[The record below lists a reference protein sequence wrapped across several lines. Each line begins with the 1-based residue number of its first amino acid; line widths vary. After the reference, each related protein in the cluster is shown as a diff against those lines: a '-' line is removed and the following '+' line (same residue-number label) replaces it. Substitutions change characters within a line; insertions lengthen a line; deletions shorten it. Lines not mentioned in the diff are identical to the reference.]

1 MEWRKRMKY
10 WRLGDLLVA
19 SKAITEEQLKAALEK
34 QKEDGGNKR
43 LGAVLIDNGFI
54 TENQLIETLKLQLGI
69 DFIDLNNTSIPPEMV
84 SVIPKNI
91 AKKNMVIPI
100 KVVDNELY
108 LAMVDPLNFITIEEV
123 QAATHKKV
131 VPVIAAAAA
140 MERAV
145 LNFYSNEG
153 AARAIEEM
161 KRDNI
166 SSASI
171 EQSTDAVS
179 YLEDEANSAPTIRL
193 VNSIIERAVSEQA
206 SDIHIEPREL
216 RVLVRMRIDGVMRS
230 IFEVPKDLQGSIIS
244 RMKIMCNM
252 DISQHRIPQD
262 GRCNVRIQQQDIDLR
277 VSTLPTIYGEKIVLR
292 LLKKSEETLTM
303 EGIGLRGRNMEI
315 FKNLIHNNSEGV
327 ILIVGPTGS
336 GKSSTMY
343 TMVRDLNSEDVN
355 MITLEDPVEYNIDG
369 VNQVQINEKAGLTFA
384 NTLRAVLR
392 QDPDI
397 VSVGEIRDQET
408 ADIALRAAMTGH
420 LVLSTIHTN
429 DAKSSID
436 RLLGIGVEPYLISG
450 AVKGIISQRLVR
462 RICPHCKT
470 AYQPEESEVRLLR
483 LPTNKNYTFYK
494 GAGCSECFYTGSR
507 GRIAVF
513 EILVFTADIKR
524 AILKGDTDA
533 LEKAIEASGFRPII
547 ENCQELVLDGV
558 TTTKDVS
565 RAVSRTDY

>member
-1 MEWRKRMKY
+1 MKY
-10 WRLGDLLVA
+10 
-19 SKAITEEQLKAALEK
+19 
-34 QKEDGGNKR
+34 
-43 LGAVLIDNGFI
+43 VL
-54 TENQLIETLKLQLGI
+54 
-69 DFIDLNNTSIPPEMV
+69 DFV
-84 SVIPKNI
+84 
-91 AKKNMVIPI
+91 
-100 KVVDNELY
+100 Y
-108 LAMVDPLNFITIEEV
+108 FTIEEV
-123 QAATHKKV
+123 LAATHKKV
-131 VPVIAAAAA
+131 IPVITAAAA
-140 MERAV
+140 MERTV
-145 LNFYSNEG
+145 MDFYSNEG
-153 AARAIEEM
+153 AVRAIEEM
-161 KRDNI
+161 KKDNLG
-166 SSASI
+166 ATSI
-171 EQSTDAVS
+171 EQSSDAVS

-206 SDIHIEPREL
+206 SDIHIEPRESQ
-216 RVLVRMRIDGVMRS
+216 VVVRMRIDGVMRT
-230 IFEVPKDLQGSIIS
+230 IFDVPKDLQGSVIS

-262 GRCNVRIQQQDIDLR
+262 GRCNVRVRQQDIDLR

-292 LLKKSEETLTM
+292 LLKKSEERLTM
-303 EGIGLRGRNMEI
+303 EGIGLRGHNMEL
-315 FKNLIHNNSEGV
+315 FNKLIHNNSEGV

-384 NTLRAVLR
+384 NTLRA
-392 QDPDI
+392 
-397 VSVGEIRDQET
+397 
-408 ADIALRAAMTGH
+408 AMTGH

-470 AYQPEESEVRLLR
+470 AYEPEESEIELLR
-483 LPTNKNYTFYK
+483 LPKNKKYTFFK
-494 GAGCSECFYTGSR
+494 GAGCPECFYTGSR

-513 EILVFTADIKR
+513 EIMVFTHDIKN
-524 AILKGDTDA
+524 AILKNDPDL
-533 LEKAIEASGFRPII
+533 LEKAIADSGFRPII
-547 ENCQELVLDGV
+547 ENCQELVLDGI

>member
-1 MEWRKRMKY
+1 MKY
-10 WRLGDLLVA
+10 WRLGDLLV
-19 SKAITEEQLKAALEK
+19 SSGAITEEQLGFALEK
-34 QKEDGGNKR
+34 QKEMGQGKR
-43 LGAVLIDNGFI
+43 LGTVLIESGII
-54 TENQLIETLKLQLGI
+54 TENQLIENLKMQLGI
-69 DFIDLNNTSIPPEMV
+69 DFIDLNNTSIAPEMV
-84 SVIPKNI
+84 SVLPKNI

-100 KVVDNELY
+100 KVVGNELY

-123 QAATHKKV
+123 QAVTRKRV
-131 VPVIAAAAA
+131 IPVIATAAA

-161 KRDNI
+161 KKDNVVG
-166 SSASI
+166 STV
-171 EQSTDAVS
+171 EQSKDAVS

-206 SDIHIEPREL
+206 SDIHIEPRENQ
-216 RVLVRMRIDGVMRS
+216 VVVRMRIDGVMRMV
-230 IFEVPKDLQGSIIS
+230 FDVPKDLQGSVIS
-244 RMKIMCNM
+244 RLKIMCNM

-262 GRCNVRIQQQDIDLR
+262 GRCNVRIRQEDIDLR
-277 VSTLPTIYGEKIVLR
+277 VSTLPTIYGEKVVLR
-292 LLKKSEETLTM
+292 ILKKTEETLTM
-303 EGIGLRGRNMEI
+303 EGIGLRGRNMEL
-315 FKNLIHNNSEGV
+315 FNKLIHNNSEGV

-397 VSVGEIRDQET
+397 VGVGEIRDQET

-450 AVKGIISQRLVR
+450 SVKGIISQRLVR

-470 AYQPEESEVRLLR
+470 EYTPEESEIELLR
-483 LPTNKNYTFYK
+483 LPKNRKYTFFK
-494 GAGCSECFYTGSR
+494 GTGCPECFYTGSR

-513 EILVFTADIKR
+513 EILVFNQDIKH
-524 AILKGDTDA
+524 AIMSGDTIA
-533 LEKAIEASGFRPII
+533 LEKAIEDSGFRPII
-547 ENCQELVLDGV
+547 ENCQELVLEGI
-558 TTTKDVS
+558 TTTKDVA

>member
-1 MEWRKRMKY
+1 MKY
-10 WRLGDLLVA
+10 WRLGDLLVSSGVIA
-19 SKAITEEQLKAALEK
+19 EEQLGLALEK
-34 QKEDGGNKR
+34 QKEPEFVGKR
-43 LGAVLIDNGFI
+43 LGTVLIETGII
-54 TENQLIETLKLQLGI
+54 TENQLIETLQMQLGI
-69 DFIDLNNTSIPPEMV
+69 DYIDLNNTSIPAEMV
-84 SVIPKNI
+84 SVLPKNI
-91 AKKNMVIPI
+91 AKKHMVIPI
-100 KVVDNELY
+100 KVVGNELY
-108 LAMVDPLNFITIEEV
+108 LAMTDPLNFITIEEV

-131 VPVIAAAAA
+131 IPVIASTAA

-145 LNFYSNEG
+145 LSFYSNEG

-161 KRDNI
+161 KKDNI
-166 SSASI
+166 GSASV

-206 SDIHIEPREL
+206 SDIHIEPRENQ
-216 RVLVRMRIDGVMRS
+216 VVVRMRIDGVMRT
-230 IFEVPKDLQGSIIS
+230 IFDVPKDLQGSVIS
-244 RMKIMCNM
+244 RMKVMCNM

-262 GRCNVRIQQQDIDLR
+262 GRCNVRVRQQEIDLR
-277 VSTLPTIYGEKIVLR
+277 VSTLPTIFGEKIVLR

-303 EGIGLRGRNMEI
+303 EGIGLRGHNMEV
-315 FKNLIHNNSEGV
+315 FNKLIHNNTEGV

-343 TMVRDLNSEDVN
+343 TMIRDLNSDDVN
-355 MITLEDPVEYNIDG
+355 MITLEDPVEYNVDG

-397 VSVGEIRDQET
+397 VGVGEIRDHET

-470 AYQPEESEVRLLR
+470 EYEPEDSEIELLR
-483 LPTNKNYTFYK
+483 LPKNRKYTFFK
-494 GAGCSECFYTGSR
+494 GAGCPECFYTGSR

-513 EILVFTADIKR
+513 EILVFTRDIKS
-524 AILKGDTDA
+524 AIMKDDPDL
-533 LEKAIEASGFRPII
+533 LEKAIADSGFRPII
-547 ENCQELVLDGV
+547 ENCQELVLDGI
-558 TTTKDVS
+558 TTTRDVS

>member
-1 MEWRKRMKY
+1 MKY
-10 WRLGDLLVA
+10 WRLGDLLVT
-19 SKAITEEQLKAALEK
+19 SGVITEEQLGHALQK
-34 QKEDGGNKR
+34 QKEPEFVGKR
-43 LGAVLIDNGFI
+43 LGTVLIETGTI
-54 TENQLIETLKLQLGI
+54 TEEQLIETLQMQLGI
-69 DFIDLNNTSIPPEMV
+69 DYVDLNNASIPSEMV
-84 SVIPKNI
+84 SILPKNI
-91 AKKNMVIPI
+91 AKKHMVIPI
-100 KVVDNELY
+100 KVVGNELY
-108 LAMVDPLNFITIEEV
+108 LAMTDPLNFISIEEV

-131 VPVIAAAAA
+131 IPVIASAVA

-161 KRDNI
+161 KRDNVSG
-166 SSASI
+166 SSV
-171 EQSTDAVS
+171 EQSKDAVS

-206 SDIHIEPREL
+206 SDIHIEPRENQ
-216 RVLVRMRIDGVMRS
+216 VVVRMRIDGVMRM
-230 IFEVPKDLQGSIIS
+230 IFDVPKDLQGSVIS

-262 GRCNVRIQQQDIDLR
+262 GRCNVRVRQQDIDLR

-292 LLKKSEETLTM
+292 LLRKSEDTLTM
-303 EGIGLRGRNMEI
+303 EGIGLRGQNMEL
-315 FKNLIHNNSEGV
+315 FNKLIHNNTEGV

-343 TMVRDLNSEDVN
+343 TMVRDLNTPEVN

-397 VSVGEIRDQET
+397 VSVGEIRDHET

-436 RLLGIGVEPYLISG
+436 RLLGIGVEPYLVAG

-462 RICPHCKT
+462 RICPKCKVP
-470 AYQPEESEVRLLR
+470 YEPEESEIELLR
-483 LPTNKNYTFYK
+483 LPKKKKYTFFK
-494 GAGCSECFYTGSR
+494 GTGCSECFYTGSK

-513 EILVFTADIKR
+513 EILVLNQDIKH
-524 AILKGDTDA
+524 AIIQGDSVA
-533 LEKAIEASGFRPII
+533 LDKAVSESGFKPII
-547 ENCQELVLDGV
+547 ENCQELVLEGI

>member
-1 MEWRKRMKY
+1 MKY
-10 WRLGDLLVA
+10 WRLGDLLV
-19 SKAITEEQLKAALEK
+19 SSNVITEEQLGIALSK
-34 QKEDGGNKR
+34 QKEDGQNQR
-43 LGAVLIDNGFI
+43 LGTVLIESGII
-54 TENQLIETLKLQLGI
+54 TENQLIETLQIQLGI
-69 DFIDLNNTSIPPEMV
+69 DFIDLNNTQISADML
-84 SVIPKNI
+84 SVLPKKI
-91 AKKNMVIPI
+91 AKKHMVIPV
-100 KVVDNELY
+100 KVVGNELY

-123 QAATHKKV
+123 QSATHKKV
-131 VPVIAAAAA
+131 IPVIATAAA

-161 KRDNI
+161 KKDNMG
-166 SSASI
+166 STSI
-171 EQSTDAVS
+171 EQSKDAVS
-179 YLEDEANSAPTIRL
+179 YLENEANSAPTIRL
-193 VNSIIERAVSEQA
+193 VNSIIERAVSELA
-206 SDIHIEPREL
+206 SDIHIEPREDQ
-216 RVLVRMRIDGVMRS
+216 VVVRMRIDGVMRKT
-230 IFEVPKDLQGSIIS
+230 FDVPKDLQGSVIS
-244 RMKIMCNM
+244 RLKIMCNM
-252 DISQHRIPQD
+252 DISQHRLPQD
-262 GRCNVRIQQQDIDLR
+262 GRCNVRVRQQDIDLR

-303 EGIGLRGRNMEI
+303 EGIGLRGHNMEL
-315 FKNLIHNNSEGV
+315 FNKLIHNNTEGV

-343 TMVRDLNSEDVN
+343 TMVIDLNSEDVN

-397 VSVGEIRDQET
+397 VGVGEIRDQET

-470 AYQPEESEVRLLR
+470 PYEPDENEIELLR
-483 LPTNKNYTFYK
+483 LPKQKKYTFFK
-494 GAGCSECFYTGSR
+494 GAGCPECFYTGNR

-513 EILVFTADIKR
+513 EILMFNGAIKH
-524 AILKGDTDA
+524 AIMTGDQDE
-533 LEKAIEASGFRPII
+533 LEQAIAESGFRPII
-547 ENCQELVLDGV
+547 ENCQELVLEGV
-558 TTTKDVS
+558 TTTKDVA

>member
-1 MEWRKRMKY
+1 MKY
-10 WRLGDLLVA
+10 WRLGDLLV
-19 SKAITEEQLKAALEK
+19 SSGVITEDQLGLALAK
-34 QKEDGGNKR
+34 QKEDGQNKR
-43 LGAVLIDNGFI
+43 LGTVLIESGII
-54 TENQLIETLKLQLGI
+54 TENQLIETLQIQLGI
-69 DFIDLNNTSIPPEMV
+69 DYIDLNNTSIPADMV
-84 SVIPKNI
+84 SVLPKNI
-91 AKKNMVIPI
+91 AKKHMVIPV
-100 KVVDNELY
+100 KVIGNELY

-131 VPVIAAAAA
+131 IPVIATSAA

-161 KRDNI
+161 KKDNVG
-166 SSASI
+166 SSSI
-171 EQSTDAVS
+171 EQTKDAVA

-193 VNSIIERAVSEQA
+193 VNSIIERAVSELA
-206 SDIHIEPREL
+206 SDIHIEPRENQ
-216 RVLVRMRIDGVMRS
+216 VVVRMRVDGVMRT
-230 IFEVPKDLQGSIIS
+230 IFDVPKDLQGSVIS
-244 RMKIMCNM
+244 RLKIMCNM
-252 DISQHRIPQD
+252 DISQHRLPQD
-262 GRCNVRIQQQDIDLR
+262 GRCNVRVRQQDIDLR

-303 EGIGLRGRNMEI
+303 EGIGLRGENYEL
-315 FKNLIHNNSEGV
+315 FKKLIHNNTEGV

-343 TMVRDLNSEDVN
+343 TMVKDLNSEDVN

-369 VNQVQINEKAGLTFA
+369 VNQVQINEKSGLTFA

-397 VSVGEIRDQET
+397 VGVGEIRDSET
-408 ADIALRAAMTGH
+408 AEIALRAAMTGH

-450 AVKGIISQRLVR
+450 SVKGIISQRLVR

-470 AYQPEESEVRLLR
+470 PYEPDTDEIELMR
-483 LPTNKNYTFYK
+483 LPKNKKYTFFK
-494 GAGCSECFYTGSR
+494 GAGCSECFYTGNR

-513 EILVFTADIKR
+513 EILMFNSAIKH
-524 AILKGDTDA
+524 AIMTGDQDE
-533 LEKAIEASGFRPII
+533 LEKAIADSGFRPII
-547 ENCQELVLDGV
+547 ENCQELVLEGI

-565 RAVSRTDY
+565 RAVNRTDY